1 LYVYGLK
8 PDWVELIA
16 AFLCTDSLHF
26 LSLEH
31 EPRIYLA
38 APSGVQV
45 TRVTAVDP
53 RNPEYAIR
61 YSLDPGKYDS
71 QFFQIHE
78 ESGNITTKR

>member
-1 LYVYGLK
+1 MYGHE
-8 PDWVELIA
+8 PDWVELITV
-16 AFLCTDSLHF
+16 FLCTDSLYF
-26 LSLEH
+26 LPLEH

-53 RNPEYAIR
+53 RNPEYTIR
-61 YSLDPGKYDS
+61 YSLDPAKYDS
-71 QFFQIHE
+71 QFFQIHA